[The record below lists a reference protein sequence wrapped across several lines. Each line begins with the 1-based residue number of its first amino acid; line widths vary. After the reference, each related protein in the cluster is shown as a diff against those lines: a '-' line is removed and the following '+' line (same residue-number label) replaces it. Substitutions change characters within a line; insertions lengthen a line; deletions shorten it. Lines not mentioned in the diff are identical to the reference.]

1 MNKRVSGKI
10 IMSYD
15 LDLFRPQTG
24 IDPITTIEQAALHN
38 DSAQHEA
45 NQNLLDVLVKDN
57 QEFRVEKT
65 DAAIHVMESQH
76 GIKISL
82 YHSGGHVNIPYWHT
96 DEKAQRLVF
105 WDVRRYLRLIQSET
119 AYAIYDSQLGRMVS
133 VEQDMPAIIASYKQ
147 VIANMPSFL

>member
-1 MNKRVSGKI
+1 
-10 IMSYD
+10 MSYD
-15 LDLFRPQTG
+15 LDLFTPQNG
-24 IDPITTIEQAALHN
+24 IDPITTIEQAALHS

-45 NQNLLDVLVKDN
+45 NQNLIEVLAKDN
-57 QEFRVEKT
+57 LKFRVEKT
-65 DAAIHVMESQH
+65 KAAIHVVERQH

-82 YHSGGHVNIPYWHT
+82 YHNGGQVNIPYWHT

-119 AYAIYDSQLGRMVS
+119 VYAIYDPQLGRIVS
-133 VEQDMPAIIASYKQ
+133 VEQDMPAIIASYKR